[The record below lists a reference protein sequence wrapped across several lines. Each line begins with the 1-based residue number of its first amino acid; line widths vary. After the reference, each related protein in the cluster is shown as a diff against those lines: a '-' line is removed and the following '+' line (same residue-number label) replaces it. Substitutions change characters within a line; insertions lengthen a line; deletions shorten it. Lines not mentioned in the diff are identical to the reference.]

1 MSDAIMKTFYCVTTT
16 VNDKGSMTAHITST
30 VHAEEIPEN
39 TFISTSRRDIYND
52 WFDNLED
59 ARQFVED
66 AKCA

>member
-16 VNDKGSMTAHITST
+16 VDNNGGITAHITSI
-30 VHAEEIPEN
+30 VHAEKIPEN

-66 AKCA
+66 AKYA